1 MKYNVHVR
9 LDCTY
14 WGIEAKN
21 AAKAFEIATRLAFE
35 EGTWDYTI
43 RRIEEYD
50 EEDEEEALDDKK

>member
-9 LDCTY
+9 LDCSY

-21 AAKAFEIATRLAFE
+21 AAKAFEIATQLAIE
-35 EGTWDYTI
+35 EGIWDYTF

-50 EEDEEEALDDKK
+50 EEDDE